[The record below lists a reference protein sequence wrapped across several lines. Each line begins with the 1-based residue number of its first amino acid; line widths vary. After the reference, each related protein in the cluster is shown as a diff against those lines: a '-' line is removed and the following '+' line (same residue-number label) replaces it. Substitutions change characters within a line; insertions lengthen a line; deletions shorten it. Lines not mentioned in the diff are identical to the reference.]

1 MLGGVSAVVLLVTLA
16 AGLSLR
22 KVVLA
27 ATVGNGGKM
36 PQPGLIKPEAKPHD
50 AKACASW

>member
-1 MLGGVSAVVLLVTLA
+1 MLGGVSTAVLLVALVP
-16 AGLSLR
+16 GLSLR

-36 PQPGLIKPEAKPHD
+36 PQPGLIKPEV
-50 AKACASW
+50 KAHYAPI

>member
-1 MLGGVSAVVLLVTLA
+1 
-16 AGLSLR
+16 LSLR